1 MAFNQVNALEFA
13 EIKAQIKEYLR
24 SQSQFSDYDFEGS
37 SLTVLIDTLAYN
49 TYYSSVNAN
58 LAVNEGFLETAVL
71 RENVVKLA
79 RMIGYT
85 PKSARSARTTCNI
98 AVQTPF
104 PYPKSVTIAAGLVAN
119 FTGLD
124 NNNFVFSVPTDIAQ
138 SVDSLTGI
146 ATFSNTVLY
155 EGLFLTDTFV
165 KDTSQRQRF
174 ILTNERVDTTSMI
187 VEVTSGTITEKYL
200 QATDIT
206 KIDSTSKVFF
216 LEESEYQIPEILF
229 GDGVVGKALN
239 NGDVVTVKYTTSG
252 GTGANGLKVFEN
264 IGTYRD
270 NAGNA
275 ITSGITI
282 TAVSFPDGGS
292 DPETTESIKFGAPK
306 FYSAFGRAVS
316 TQDYEAII
324 PQIYPNVASIAC
336 YGGEEAEPPE
346 YGKVFLAIKPR
357 NADKLSLSEKNSVL
371 KKLREYSIAAIQPT
385 IIDPSILYIDLVSF
399 VYYNPNNT
407 RRTPDEI
414 KNLVI
419 TTLTAL
425 NSSGEFNKFGGKFK
439 YSKAQNIIDDS
450 ERSITS
456 NITRVTMRKNIS
468 VTLNARVNY
477 KICYGNRI
485 NMQTST
491 NPAVSSSGFKIVGD
505 DVNTYYLNDD
515 GNQTLRLYYVKGTGE
530 FEYIDGLWGSVDY
543 DMGEIVINDLIIQST
558 SVTNNTLQIKAT
570 PKSND
575 LVSLRETYITMGIDN
590 SVITVVEDTISSGSN
605 LSGTGVIPES
615 SYCLLYTSPSPRDK
629 RQSRMP
635 SSA

>member
-1 MAFNQVNALEFA
+1 MAFNQVNALEFN
-13 EIKAQIKEYLR
+13 EIKAQIKEYLK

-49 TYYSSVNAN
+49 TYYTAVNAN

-85 PKSARSARTTCNI
+85 PKSARSARTTVDI

-104 PYPKSVTIAAGLVAN
+104 PYPKSVTISAGLVLN

-124 NNNFVFSVPTDIAQ
+124 NNNFVFSVPTDTSQ

-146 ATFSNTVLY
+146 ATFSNTVLF

-165 KDTSQRQRF
+165 KDTTQRQRF
-174 ILTNERVDTTSMI
+174 ILTNDKVDTTSMI

-206 KIDSTSKVFF
+206 KIDSNSKVFF

-229 GDGVVGKALN
+229 GDGVIGKALT
-239 NGDVVTVKYTTSG
+239 NGDVVTVRYTTSSG
-252 GTGANGLKVFEN
+252 NGANGLKVFEN

-270 NAGNA
+270 NAGNS
-275 ITSGITI
+275 ISSGITI

-292 DPETTESIKFGAPK
+292 EPETTESIKFGAPK

-316 TQDYEAII
+316 TQDYEAIV
-324 PQIYPNVASIAC
+324 PQVYPNVASIAC

-346 YGKVFLAIKPR
+346 FGKVFLAIKPR

-371 KKLREYSIAAIQPT
+371 KKLREYSVAAIQPE
-385 IIDPSILYIDLVSF
+385 IIDPSILFIDIDTF
-399 VYYNPNNT
+399 AYFNPNIT
-407 RRTPDEI
+407 RKTSDQI
-414 KNLVI
+414 KNAI
-419 TTLTAL
+419 ISTLTAL
-425 NSSGEFNKFGGKFK
+425 NSGSEFNKFGGKFK
-439 YSKAQNIIDDS
+439 YSKLQSIIDSSDL
-450 ERSITS
+450 SITS
-456 NITRVTMRKNIS
+456 NITRLKMRKNVI

-485 NMQTST
+485 NIGTST
-491 NPAVSSSGFKIVGD
+491 QPTITSSGFAISGD
-505 DVNTYYLNDD
+505 TINTYFLNDD
-515 GNQTLRLYYVKGTGE
+515 GAGLLRLFYIKGTGE
-530 FEYIDGLWGSVDY
+530 KEYIGGSWGNVDY
-543 DMGEIVINDLIIQST
+543 NMGEIVINDLVITST
-558 SVTNNTLQIKAT
+558 IASGNTLQISAV
-570 PKSND
+570 PESND
-575 LVSLRETYITMGIDN
+575 LISLRETYLTIGIDN
-590 SVITVVEDTISSGSN
+590 TTVNVVEDTISSGSN
-605 LSGTGVIPES
+605 LSGTGVVPES
-615 SYCLLYTSPSPRDK
+615 SYS
-629 RQSRMP
+629 
-635 SSA
+635 

>member
-1 MAFNQVNALEFA
+1 MAFNQVNALEFNQ
-13 EIKAQIKEYLR
+13 IKAQIKEYLKA
-24 SQSQFSDYDFEGS
+24 QSQFSDYDFEGS

-49 TYYSSVNAN
+49 TYYTSVNAN

-85 PKSARSARTTCNI
+85 PSSAKSARTIVDI
-98 AVQTPF
+98 AVQTAF
-104 PYPKSVTIAAGLVAN
+104 PYPKSVTIAAGLVLN

-124 NNNFVFSVPTDIAQ
+124 NNNFVFSVPTDISQ

-146 ATFSNTVLY
+146 ASFNNTVLF

-165 KDTSQRQRF
+165 KDTTQRQRF

-229 GDGVVGKALN
+229 GDGVIGKSLE
-239 NGDVVTVKYTTSG
+239 NGDVVTVKYTTSAG
-252 GTGANGLKVFEN
+252 RGANGLKVFEN

-270 NAGNA
+270 NLNNA
-275 ITSGITI
+275 ITSGISI
-282 TAVSFPDGGS
+282 SAVQFPDGGAE
-292 DPETTESIKFGAPK
+292 PESTESIKFSAPK

-316 TQDYEAII
+316 TRDYEAII

-346 YGKVFLAIKPR
+346 FGKVFLAIKPK

-371 KKLREYSIAAIQPT
+371 KKLREFSVAAIQPT
-385 IIDPSILYIDLVSF
+385 IIDPSILFIDLVSF

-407 RRTPDEI
+407 RREPAEI

-425 NSSGEFNKFGGKFK
+425 NASGEFNKFGGKFK
-439 YSKAQNIIDDS
+439 YSKVQNIIDAA

-456 NITRVTMRKNIS
+456 NITRVTMRKN
-468 VTLNARVNY
+468 VTVDLNTRVNY

-485 NMQTST
+485 NKQTST
-491 NPAVSSSGFKIVGD
+491 DPAVLSSGFKIVGD
-505 DVNTYYLNDD
+505 DVNTYFLNDD
-515 GNQTLRLYYVKGTGE
+515 GTGTLRLYYVKGTGE

-558 SVTNNTLQIKAT
+558 SVANNTLQIKAT

-590 SVITVVEDTISSGSN
+590 SVVTVVEDTISSGSN

-615 SYCLLYTSPSPRDK
+615 SY
-629 RQSRMP
+629 
-635 SSA
+635 

>member
-1 MAFNQVNALEFA
+1 MAFNQVNALEFN

-24 SQSQFSDYDFEGS
+24 SQDQFSDYDFEGS

-49 TYYSSVNAN
+49 TYYTAVNAN

-85 PKSARSARTTCNI
+85 PKSARSARTTVDI

-104 PYPKSVTIAAGLVAN
+104 PYPKSVTISAGLVLN

-124 NNNFVFSVPTDIAQ
+124 NNNFVFSIPTDTSQ

-146 ATFSNTVLY
+146 ATFSNTVLF

-174 ILTNERVDTTSMI
+174 ILTNDKVDTTSMI

-229 GDGVVGKALN
+229 GDGVIGKALT
-239 NGDVVTVKYTTSG
+239 NGDVVTVRYTTSSG
-252 GTGANGLKVFEN
+252 NGANGLKVFEN

-270 NAGNA
+270 NAGNS
-275 ITSGITI
+275 ISSGITI

-292 DPETTESIKFGAPK
+292 EPETTESIKFGAPK

-316 TQDYEAII
+316 TQDYEAIV
-324 PQIYPNVASIAC
+324 PQVYPNVASIAC

-346 YGKVFLAIKPR
+346 FGKVFLAIKPR

-371 KKLREYSIAAIQPT
+371 KKLREYSVAAIQPT
-385 IIDPSILYIDLVSF
+385 IIDPSILYVDLVSF

-407 RRTPDEI
+407 RRTPAEI

-456 NITRVTMRKNIS
+456 NITRIMMRKNI
-468 VTLNARVNY
+468 TIDLNQRVNY

-485 NMQTST
+485 NQQTST
-491 NPAVSSSGFKIVGD
+491 DPAIMSSGFKIVGD
-505 DVNTYYLNDD
+505 DINTYYLNDD
-515 GNQTLRLYYVKGTGE
+515 GAGTLRLYYVKGTGE

-558 SVTNNTLQIKAT
+558 VVANNTLQIKAV

-575 LVSLRETYITMGIDN
+575 LVSLRETYITLGIDN

-615 SYCLLYTSPSPRDK
+615 SY
-629 RQSRMP
+629 
-635 SSA
+635 

>member
-1 MAFNQVNALEFA
+1 MAFNQVNALEFN

-37 SLTVLIDTLAYN
+37 SLGVLIDTLAYN
-49 TYYSSVNAN
+49 TYYTTVNAN

-85 PKSARSARTTCNI
+85 PNSARSARTTVNI
-98 AVQTPF
+98 AVQTVF
-104 PYPKSVTIAAGLVAN
+104 PYPASVTIAAGLVLN

-124 NNNFVFSVPTDIAQ
+124 NNNFVFSLPTDTAQ

-146 ATFSNTVLY
+146 ATFNNIVLY

-165 KDTSQRQRF
+165 KDTTQRQRF
-174 ILTNERVDTTSMI
+174 ILTNDRVDTSSII

-229 GDGVVGKALN
+229 GDGILGKELV
-239 NGDVVTVKYTTSG
+239 NGDVVSVKYTTSAG
-252 GTGANGLKVFEN
+252 AGANGLKVFEN
-264 IGTYRD
+264 IGTFRD
-270 NAGNA
+270 NNLNS

-282 TAVSFPDGGS
+282 TTVLNPDGGAE
-292 DPETTESIKFGAPK
+292 PESTEAIKFSAPK

-346 YGKVFLAIKPR
+346 YGKVFLAIKPK

-371 KKLREYSIAAIQPT
+371 KKLREYSVAAVQPT
-385 IIDPSILYIDLVSF
+385 IIDPSILYVDLTSF
-399 VYYNPNNT
+399 VYFNPNNT
-407 RRTPDEI
+407 RRTPAEI

-439 YSKAQNIIDDS
+439 YSKIQNIVDDA

-456 NITRVTMRKNIS
+456 NITRLRMRKNI
-468 VTLNARVNY
+468 VVDLNARVNY

-485 NMQTST
+485 NQQTST
-491 NPAVSSSGFKIVGD
+491 NPSIITSGFKIVGD

-515 GNQTLRLYYVKGTGE
+515 GSGTLRLYYVKGTGE
-530 FEYIDGLWGSVDY
+530 FEYVDGLWGSVDY

-558 SVTNNTLQIKAT
+558 NVTNDTLQISAT

-575 LVSLRETYITMGIDN
+575 LVSLRETYITIGIDN

-615 SYCLLYTSPSPRDK
+615 SY
-629 RQSRMP
+629 
-635 SSA
+635 

>member
-1 MAFNQVNALEFA
+1 MAFNQVNALEFN
-13 EIKAQIKEYLR
+13 EIKAQIKEYMK

-37 SLTVLIDTLAYN
+37 SLTVLIDALAYN
-49 TYYSSVNAN
+49 TYYTSVNAN

-85 PKSARSARTTCNI
+85 PKSARSARTICDI
-98 AVQTPF
+98 SVQTPF
-104 PYPKSVTIAAGLVAN
+104 PYPKSVTISAGLVLN

-124 NNNFVFSVPTDIAQ
+124 NNNFVFSVPTDTSQ

-146 ATFSNTVLY
+146 ATFSNTVLF

-174 ILTNERVDTTSMI
+174 ILTNDKVDTTSMI

-229 GDGVVGKALN
+229 GDGVIGKALT
-239 NGDVVTVKYTTSG
+239 NGDVVTVKYTTSSG
-252 GTGANGLKVFEN
+252 NGANGLKVFEN

-270 NAGNA
+270 NAGNS
-275 ITSGITI
+275 ISSGITI

-292 DPETTESIKFGAPK
+292 EPETTESIKFGAPK

-324 PQIYPNVASIAC
+324 PQVYPNVASIAC

-346 YGKVFLAIKPR
+346 FGKVFLAIKPR

-371 KKLREYSIAAIQPT
+371 KKLREYSVAAIQPT
-385 IIDPSILYIDLVSF
+385 IIDPSILYVDMVSF

-407 RRTPDEI
+407 RRTPAEI

-456 NITRVTMRKNIS
+456 NITRIMMRKNIT
-468 VTLNARVNY
+468 VDLNQRVNY

-485 NMQTST
+485 NQQTST
-491 NPAVSSSGFKIVGD
+491 DPAIISSGFKIVGD

-515 GNQTLRLYYVKGTGE
+515 GAGTLRLYYVKGTGE

-543 DMGEIVINDLIIQST
+543 DMGEIVINDLILQST
-558 SVTNNTLQIKAT
+558 VVTNNTLQLKAV

-575 LVSLRETYITMGIDN
+575 LVSLRETYITLGIDN

-615 SYCLLYTSPSPRDK
+615 SY
-629 RQSRMP
+629 
-635 SSA
+635 

>member
-1 MAFNQVNALEFA
+1 MAFNQVNALEFNQ
-13 EIKAQIKEYLR
+13 IKAQIRDYLK

-49 TYYSSVNAN
+49 TYYTAVNAN
-58 LAVNEGFLETAVL
+58 LAVNEGFLETAIL

-85 PKSARSARTTCNI
+85 PSSAKSARTIVDI
-98 AVQTPF
+98 AVQTAF
-104 PYPKSVTIAAGLVAN
+104 PYPKSVTIAAGLVLN

-124 NNNFVFSVPTDIAQ
+124 NNNFVFSVPTDISQ

-146 ATFSNTVLY
+146 ASFNNTVLF

-165 KDTSQRQRF
+165 KDTTQRQRF

-229 GDGVVGKALN
+229 GDGVIGKSLE
-239 NGDVVTVKYTTSG
+239 NGDVVTVKYTTSAG
-252 GTGANGLKVFEN
+252 RGANGLKVFEN

-270 NAGNA
+270 NLNNA
-275 ITSGITI
+275 ITSGISI
-282 TAVSFPDGGS
+282 SAVQFPDGGAE
-292 DPETTESIKFGAPK
+292 PESTESIKFSAPK

-316 TQDYEAII
+316 TRDYEAII

-346 YGKVFLAIKPR
+346 FGKVFLAIKPK

-371 KKLREYSIAAIQPT
+371 KKLREFSVAAIQPT
-385 IIDPSILYIDLVSF
+385 IIDPSILFIDLVSF

-407 RRTPDEI
+407 RREPAEI

-425 NSSGEFNKFGGKFK
+425 NASGEFNKFGGKFK
-439 YSKAQNIIDDS
+439 YSKVQNIIDAA

-456 NITRVTMRKNIS
+456 NITRVTMRKN
-468 VTLNARVNY
+468 VTVDLNTRVNY

-485 NMQTST
+485 NKQTST
-491 NPAVSSSGFKIVGD
+491 DPAVLSSGFKIVGD
-505 DVNTYYLNDD
+505 DVNTYFLNDD
-515 GNQTLRLYYVKGTGE
+515 GTGTLRLYYVKGTGE

-558 SVTNNTLQIKAT
+558 SVANDTLQIKAT

-590 SVITVVEDTISSGSN
+590 SVITVIEDTISSGSN

-615 SYCLLYTSPSPRDK
+615 SY
-629 RQSRMP
+629 
-635 SSA
+635 

>member
-1 MAFNQVNALEFA
+1 MAFNQVNYLEFN
-13 EIKAQIKEYLR
+13 EIKAQIKEYLQ

-37 SLTVLIDTLAYN
+37 SLTVLLDVLAYN
-49 TYYSSVNAN
+49 TYYTAVNAN
-58 LAVNEGFLETAVL
+58 LAVNEGFLETAIL

-85 PKSARSARTTCNI
+85 PRSARSARAIANI
-98 AVQTPF
+98 QVQTAF
-104 PYPKSVTIAAGLVAN
+104 PYPKSVTIAKGLVAN

-124 NNNFVFSVPTDIAQ
+124 NNNFVFSIPTDISQ

-146 ATFSNTVLY
+146 ASFPNTVLY

-165 KDTSQRQRF
+165 KDNTERQRF
-174 ILTNERVDTTSMI
+174 ILTNARCDTSSII
-187 VEVTSGTITEKYL
+187 VKVTSGQVVEKYL

-239 NGDVVTVKYTTSG
+239 DGDVVNVTYTTSAG
-252 GTGANGLKVFEN
+252 KGANGLKVFEN

-270 NAGNA
+270 NLGNA
-275 ITSGITI
+275 ITTGIN
-282 TAVSFPDGGS
+282 VSMTSDPDGGAE
-292 DPETTESIKFGAPK
+292 PETTESIKFAAPK

-385 IIDPSILYIDLVSF
+385 IIDPSVLYVDMTSF

-407 RRTPDEI
+407 RKTAEQL
-414 KNLVI
+414 KNLVLVTL
-419 TTLTAL
+419 TTLNA
-425 NSSGEFNKFGGKFK
+425 SGEYNKFGGKFK
-439 YSKAQNIIDDS
+439 YSKVQKIIDDA

-456 NITRVTMRKNIS
+456 NITRIVMRKNIT
-468 VTLNARVNY
+468 VDLNTRVNY

-485 NMQTST
+485 NQQTST
-491 NPAVSSSGFKIVGD
+491 NPAVSSSGFKVVGD

-515 GNQTLRLYYVKGTGE
+515 GAGTLRLYYVKGTGE
-530 FEYIDGLWGSVDY
+530 LEYIDGLWGSVDY

-558 SVTNNTLQIKAT
+558 NIINNQLQIKAT

-575 LVSLRETYITMGIDN
+575 LVSLRETYITLGIDN

-615 SYCLLYTSPSPRDK
+615 SY
-629 RQSRMP
+629 
-635 SSA
+635 

>member
-1 MAFNQVNALEFA
+1 MAFNQVNALEFN

-37 SLTVLIDTLAYN
+37 SLTVLIDALAYN
-49 TYYSSVNAN
+49 TYYTSVNAN

-85 PKSARSARTTCNI
+85 PSSAKSARTTVNI
-98 AVQTPF
+98 AVQTAF
-104 PYPKSVTIAAGLVAN
+104 PYPQSVTIGAGLVLN

-124 NNNFVFSVPTDIAQ
+124 NNNFVFSVPTDTSQ

-146 ATFSNTVLY
+146 ATFSNTVLF

-206 KIDSTSKVFF
+206 KIDSNSKVFF

-229 GDGVVGKALN
+229 GDGVIGKALT
-239 NGDVVTVKYTTSG
+239 NGDVVTVRYTTSSG
-252 GTGANGLKVFEN
+252 NGANGLKVFEN

-270 NAGNA
+270 NAGNS
-275 ITSGITI
+275 ISSGITI

-292 DPETTESIKFGAPK
+292 EPETTESIKFGAPK

-324 PQIYPNVASIAC
+324 PQIYPNVSSIAC

-346 YGKVFLAIKPR
+346 FGKVFLAIKPK

-371 KKLREYSIAAIQPT
+371 KKLREYSVAAIQPT
-385 IIDPSILYIDLVSF
+385 IIDPSMLYVDLVSF

-407 RRTPDEI
+407 RRTPAEI

-456 NITRVTMRKNIS
+456 NITRIMMRKNIT
-468 VTLNARVNY
+468 VDLNQRVNY
-477 KICYGNRI
+477 KICYGNRV
-485 NMQTST
+485 NQQTST
-491 NPAVSSSGFKIVGD
+491 DPAIISSGFKIVGD

-515 GNQTLRLYYVKGTGE
+515 GAGTLRLYYVKGTGE
-530 FEYIDGLWGSVDY
+530 FEYIDGLWGSIDY

-558 SVTNNTLQIKAT
+558 VVTNNTLQLKAV

-575 LVSLRETYITMGIDN
+575 LVSLRETYITLGIDN

-615 SYCLLYTSPSPRDK
+615 SY
-629 RQSRMP
+629 
-635 SSA
+635 

>member
-1 MAFNQVNALEFA
+1 MAFNQVNALEFN

-37 SLTVLIDTLAYN
+37 SLSVLIDTLAYN
-49 TYYSSVNAN
+49 TYYTSVNAN

-98 AVQTPF
+98 AVQTAF
-104 PYPKSVTIAAGLVAN
+104 PYPKSVTISAGLVLN

-124 NNNFVFSVPTDIAQ
+124 NNNFVFSIPTDISQ
-138 SVDSLTGI
+138 SVDSLSGI

-155 EGLFLTDTFV
+155 EGIFLNDTFV

-174 ILTNERVDTTSMI
+174 ILTNDRVDTTSMI

-229 GDGVVGKALN
+229 GDGVVGKALA
-239 NGDVVTVKYTTSG
+239 NGDVVDVKYTTSAG
-252 GTGANGLKVFEN
+252 RGANGLKVFEN
-264 IGTYRD
+264 IGTFRD
-270 NAGNA
+270 NNLNA

-282 TAVSFPDGGS
+282 TAVSFPDGGAE
-292 DPETTESIKFGAPK
+292 PESTESIKFGAPK

-346 YGKVFLAIKPR
+346 YGKVFLAIKPK
-357 NADKLSLSEKNSVL
+357 NADKLSLSEKNAVL

-385 IIDPSILYIDLVSF
+385 IIDPSILYIDLTSF
-399 VYYNPNNT
+399 VYYNPNLT
-407 RRTPDEI
+407 RRTPAEV

-439 YSKAQNIIDDS
+439 YSKVQNIIDDA

-456 NITRVTMRKNIS
+456 NITRVTMRKNAT
-468 VTLNARVNY
+468 VDLNTRVNY

-485 NMQTST
+485 NQQTTT
-491 NPAVSSSGFKIVGD
+491 NPSVSSSGFKIVGD

-515 GNQTLRLYYVKGTGE
+515 GAGTLRLYYVKGTGE

-543 DMGEIVINDLIIQST
+543 DMGDIVINDLIIQST
-558 SVTNNTLQIKAT
+558 VITNNTLQIKAT

-605 LSGTGVIPES
+605 ISGTGVIPES
-615 SYCLLYTSPSPRDK
+615 SY
-629 RQSRMP
+629 
-635 SSA
+635 

>member
-1 MAFNQVNALEFA
+1 MAFNQVNALEFN
-13 EIKAQIKEYLR
+13 EIKAQIKEYMK

-37 SLTVLIDTLAYN
+37 SLTVLIDALAYN
-49 TYYSSVNAN
+49 TYYTAVNAN

-85 PKSARSARTTCNI
+85 PRSARSARTTVNI
-98 AVQTPF
+98 SVQTAF
-104 PYPKSVTIAAGLVAN
+104 PYPKSVTIGGGLVLN

-124 NNNFVFSVPTDIAQ
+124 NNNFVFSIPTDTSQ

-146 ATFSNTVLY
+146 ASFNNKVLY
-155 EGLFLTDTFV
+155 EGLYLTDTFV
-165 KDTSQRQRF
+165 KDTTQRQRF
-174 ILTNERVDTTSMI
+174 ILTNDRCDTSSMI

-229 GDGVVGKALN
+229 GDGVVGKSLD
-239 NGDVVTVKYTTSG
+239 NGDVVTVKYTTSAG
-252 GTGANGLKVFEN
+252 IGANGLKVFEN

-270 NAGNA
+270 NLGNA

-282 TAVSFPDGGS
+282 SAVSFPDGGAE
-292 DPETTESIKFGAPK
+292 PESTEAIKFSAPK

-316 TQDYEAII
+316 TRDYEAII
-324 PQIYPNVASIAC
+324 PQIYPNVSSISC

-346 YGKVFLAIKPR
+346 YGKVFLAIKPK

-385 IIDPSILYIDLVSF
+385 IIDPSILYVDLISF
-399 VYYNPNNT
+399 VYYNPNLT
-407 RRTPDEI
+407 RRTPAEV

-419 TTLTAL
+419 TTLTTL
-425 NSSGEFNKFGGKFK
+425 NSSAEFNKFGGKFK
-439 YSKAQNIIDDS
+439 YSKVQNIIDDA

-456 NITRVTMRKNIS
+456 NITRVAMRKNIT
-468 VTLNARVNY
+468 VDLNTRVNY

-485 NMQTST
+485 NKQTST
-491 NPAVSSSGFKIVGD
+491 APSVSSSGFNIVGD
-505 DVNTYYLNDD
+505 DINTYYLNDD
-515 GNQTLRLYYVKGTGE
+515 GAGTLRLYYVKGTGE
-530 FEYIDGLWGSVDY
+530 FEYVDGLWGSVDY
-543 DMGEIVINDLIIQST
+543 DMGEITINDLIIQST
-558 SVTNNTLQIKAT
+558 SVVNNTLQISAT

-615 SYCLLYTSPSPRDK
+615 SY
-629 RQSRMP
+629 
-635 SSA
+635 

>member
-1 MAFNQVNALEFA
+1 MAFNQVNALEFNQ
-13 EIKAQIKEYLR
+13 IKAQIKEYLR

-37 SLTVLIDTLAYN
+37 SLTVLIDALAYN
-49 TYYSSVNAN
+49 TYYTSVNAN

-98 AVQTPF
+98 SVQTTF
-104 PYPKSVTIAAGLVAN
+104 PYPKSVTMAAGLVLN

-124 NNNFVFSVPTDIAQ
+124 NNNFVFSIPTDVTQ

-146 ATFSNTVLY
+146 AAFNDTVLY
-155 EGLFLTDTFV
+155 EGLYLTDTFV
-165 KDTSQRQRF
+165 KNTSERQRF
-174 ILTNERVDTTSMI
+174 ILTNERVDTTSL
-187 VEVTSGTITEKYL
+187 VVQVTSGTVTEKYL

-229 GDGVVGKALN
+229 GDGVLGKKLE
-239 NGDVVTVKYTTSG
+239 NGDVVTVKYTTSAG
-252 GTGANGLKVFEN
+252 VGANGLKVFEN
-264 IGTYRD
+264 IGTFRD
-270 NAGNA
+270 SLNNS
-275 ITSGITI
+275 ITSGITV
-282 TAVSFPDGGS
+282 TATSFPDGGS
-292 DPETTESIKFGAPK
+292 EPETTEAIKFSAPK

-316 TQDYEAII
+316 TRDYEAII

-346 YGKVFLAIKPR
+346 FGKVFLAIKPR

-371 KKLREYSIAAIQPT
+371 KKLREYSVAAIQPT
-385 IIDPSILYIDLVSF
+385 IIDPSILYVDLTSF
-399 VYYNPNNT
+399 VYYNPNIT
-407 RRTPDEI
+407 RKSPEEL
-414 KNLVI
+414 KNLII
-419 TTLTAL
+419 TTLTVL

-439 YSKAQNIIDDS
+439 YSKIQNIIDDA

-456 NITRVTMRKNIS
+456 NITRIAMRKNIT
-468 VTLNARVNY
+468 VDLNTRVNY

-485 NMQTST
+485 NQQTTT
-491 NPAVSSSGFKIVGD
+491 NPAIISSGFKIVGD
-505 DVNTYYLNDD
+505 DINTYYLNDD
-515 GNQTLRLYYVKGTGE
+515 GNSTLRLYYVKGTGE
-530 FEYIDGLWGSVDY
+530 FEYVDGLWGTVDY

-558 SVTNNTLQIKAT
+558 NVTNDTLQIKAT

-615 SYCLLYTSPSPRDK
+615 SY
-629 RQSRMP
+629 
-635 SSA
+635 

>member
-1 MAFNQVNALEFA
+1 MAFNQVNALEFN
-13 EIKAQIKEYLR
+13 EIKAQIKEFLR
-24 SQSQFSDYDFEGS
+24 SQDQFSDYDFEGS

-49 TYYSSVNAN
+49 TYYTAVNAN
-58 LAVNEGFLETAVL
+58 LAVNEGFLETAVM

-85 PKSARSARTTCNI
+85 PKSARSARTTVDI

-104 PYPKSVTIAAGLVAN
+104 PYPKSVTISAGLVLN

-124 NNNFVFSVPTDIAQ
+124 NNNFVFSIPTDTSQ

-146 ATFSNTVLY
+146 ATFSNTVLF

-165 KDTSQRQRF
+165 KDTTQRQRF
-174 ILTNERVDTTSMI
+174 ILTNDKVDTTSMI

-206 KIDSTSKVFF
+206 KIDANSKVFF

-229 GDGVVGKALN
+229 GDGVVGKALA
-239 NGDVVTVKYTTSG
+239 NGDVVTVKYTTSA

-264 IGTYRD
+264 IGTFRD
-270 NAGNA
+270 NLNNS
-275 ITSGITI
+275 ITSGISI
-282 TAVSFPDGGS
+282 TATSFPDGGS
-292 DPETTESIKFGAPK
+292 EPETTEAIKFSAPK

-316 TQDYEAII
+316 TRDYEAII

-346 YGKVFLAIKPR
+346 FGKVFLAIKPK

-371 KKLREYSIAAIQPT
+371 KKLREYSVAAIQPT
-385 IIDPSILYIDLVSF
+385 IIDPSILYVDMVSF

-407 RRTPDEI
+407 RRTPAEI

-419 TTLTAL
+419 TILTAL

-439 YSKAQNIIDDS
+439 YSRIQNIIDDA

-456 NITRVTMRKNIS
+456 NITRIMMRKNIAID
-468 VTLNARVNY
+468 LNQRVNY

-485 NMQTST
+485 NQQTST
-491 NPAVSSSGFKIVGD
+491 DPAIISSGFKIVGD
-505 DVNTYYLNDD
+505 DINTYYLNDD
-515 GNQTLRLYYVKGTGE
+515 GAGTLRLYYVKGTGE

-558 SVTNNTLQIKAT
+558 AVANNTLQLKAV

-575 LVSLRETYITMGIDN
+575 LVSLRETYITLGIDN

-615 SYCLLYTSPSPRDK
+615 SY
-629 RQSRMP
+629 
-635 SSA
+635 

>member
-1 MAFNQVNALEFA
+1 MAFNQVNSLEFN

-49 TYYSSVNAN
+49 TYYTAVNAN
-58 LAVNEGFLETAVL
+58 LAVNEGFLETTVL

-85 PKSARSARTTCNI
+85 PKSARSARTVVNI
-98 AVQTPF
+98 SVQTAF
-104 PYPKSVTIAAGLVAN
+104 PYPKSVTIAAGLVLN
-119 FTGLD
+119 YTGLD
-124 NNNFVFSVPTDIAQ
+124 NNNFVFSIPTDTSQ

-146 ATFSNTVLY
+146 ASFNNVTLF
-155 EGLFLTDTFV
+155 EGLYLQDTFV
-165 KDTSQRQRF
+165 KNTSQRQRF
-174 ILTNERVDTTSMI
+174 ILTNERVDTSSMI
-187 VEVTSGTITEKYL
+187 VQVTSGTITEKYL
-200 QATDIT
+200 QATDVT

-229 GDGVVGKALN
+229 GDGVVGKALL
-239 NGDVVTVKYTTSG
+239 NGDVVTVKYTTSAG
-252 GTGANGLKVFEN
+252 RGANGLKVFEN

-270 NAGNA
+270 NLNNA

-282 TAVSFPDGGS
+282 NAISFPDGGAE
-292 DPETTESIKFGAPK
+292 PESTESIKFSAPK

-324 PQIYPNVASIAC
+324 PQIYPNVASISC

-346 YGKVFLAIKPR
+346 FGKVFLAIKPK

-385 IIDPSILYIDLVSF
+385 IIDPSILYIDLNSF

-407 RRTPDEI
+407 RKTPAEV

-425 NSSGEFNKFGGKFK
+425 NASGEFNKFGGKFK
-439 YSKAQNIIDDS
+439 YSKIQNIIDQA

-456 NITRVTMRKNIS
+456 NITKIVMRKNIS
-468 VTLNARVNY
+468 VDLNTRVNY

-485 NMQTST
+485 NQQTST
-491 NPAVSSSGFKIVGD
+491 NPSIMSSGFKIVGD
-505 DVNTYYLNDD
+505 DVNTYFLNDD
-515 GNQTLRLYYVKGTGE
+515 ANGALRLYYVKGTGE

-558 SVTNNTLQIKAT
+558 SVTNDTLQIKAT

-590 SVITVVEDTISSGSN
+590 TVITVVEDTISSGSN

-615 SYCLLYTSPSPRDK
+615 SY
-629 RQSRMP
+629 
-635 SSA
+635 

>member
-1 MAFNQVNALEFA
+1 MAFNQVNALEFN
-13 EIKAQIKEYLR
+13 EIKAQIKEYMK

-37 SLTVLIDTLAYN
+37 SLTVLIDALAYN
-49 TYYSSVNAN
+49 TYYTAVNAN

-85 PKSARSARTTCNI
+85 PRSARSARTTVNI
-98 AVQTPF
+98 SVQTAF
-104 PYPKSVTIAAGLVAN
+104 PYPKSVTIGGGLVLN

-124 NNNFVFSVPTDIAQ
+124 NNNFVFSIPTDTSQ

-146 ATFSNTVLY
+146 ASFNNTVLY
-155 EGLFLTDTFV
+155 EGLYLTDTFV
-165 KDTSQRQRF
+165 KDTTQRQRF
-174 ILTNERVDTTSMI
+174 ILTNDRVDTSSMI

-229 GDGVVGKALN
+229 GDGVVGKALD
-239 NGDVVTVKYTTSG
+239 NGDVVTVKYTTSA

-270 NAGNA
+270 NLGNG

-282 TAVSFPDGGS
+282 TAVSFPDGGAE
-292 DPETTESIKFGAPK
+292 PESTEAIKFSAPK

-316 TQDYEAII
+316 TRDYEAII
-324 PQIYPNVASIAC
+324 PQIYPNVSSISC

-346 YGKVFLAIKPR
+346 FGKVFLAIKPK

-371 KKLREYSIAAIQPT
+371 KKLREYSVAAIQPT
-385 IIDPSILYIDLVSF
+385 IIDPSILYVDFISF
-399 VYYNPNNT
+399 VYYNPNLT
-407 RRTPDEI
+407 RRTPAEV

-419 TTLTAL
+419 ITLTTL
-425 NSSGEFNKFGGKFK
+425 NSSAEFNKFGGKFK
-439 YSKAQNIIDDS
+439 YSKVQNIIDDA

-456 NITRVTMRKNIS
+456 NITRIAMRKN
-468 VTLNARVNY
+468 VTVDLNTRVNY

-485 NMQTST
+485 NQQTST
-491 NPAVSSSGFKIVGD
+491 APSVSSSGFKIVGD

-515 GNQTLRLYYVKGTGE
+515 GAGTLRLYYVKGTGE
-530 FEYIDGLWGSVDY
+530 FEYIDGLWGNVDY
-543 DMGEIVINDLIIQST
+543 DMGEITINDLIIQST
-558 SVTNNTLQIKAT
+558 NVVNNTLQISAT

-615 SYCLLYTSPSPRDK
+615 SY
-629 RQSRMP
+629 
-635 SSA
+635 

>member
-1 MAFNQVNALEFA
+1 MAFNQVNALEFN
-13 EIKAQIKEYLR
+13 EIKAQIKEYLK
-24 SQSQFSDYDFEGS
+24 SQDQFSDYDFEGS

-49 TYYSSVNAN
+49 TYYTAVNAN

-85 PKSARSARTTCNI
+85 PKSARSARTTVNI

-104 PYPKSVTIAAGLVAN
+104 PYPKSVTISAGLVVN

-124 NNNFVFSVPTDIAQ
+124 NNNFVFSIPTDTAQ

-146 ATFSNTVLY
+146 ATFSNLVLF

-165 KDTSQRQRF
+165 KDTTQRQRF
-174 ILTNERVDTTSMI
+174 ILTNDQVDTTSMI

-229 GDGVVGKALN
+229 GDGVIGKALT
-239 NGDVVTVKYTTSG
+239 NGDVVTVRYTTSSG
-252 GTGANGLKVFEN
+252 NGANGLKVFEN

-275 ITSGITI
+275 ISSGITI

-292 DPETTESIKFGAPK
+292 APETTESIKFGAPK

-346 YGKVFLAIKPR
+346 FGKVFLAIKPK

-371 KKLREYSIAAIQPT
+371 KKLREYSVAAIQPT
-385 IIDPSILYIDLVSF
+385 IIDPSILFVDLVSF

-407 RRTPDEI
+407 RRTPAEI

-439 YSKAQNIIDDS
+439 YSQAQNIIDNS

-456 NITRVTMRKNIS
+456 NITRLTMRKNVPID
-468 VTLNARVNY
+468 LNQRVNY

-485 NMQTST
+485 NQQSST
-491 NPAVSSSGFKIVGD
+491 DPAIMSSGFKILGD
-505 DVNTYYLNDD
+505 DINTYYLNDD
-515 GNQTLRLYYVKGTGE
+515 GAGTLRLYYVKGTGE
-530 FEYIDGLWGSVDY
+530 FEYIDGLWGSIDY

-558 SVTNNTLQIKAT
+558 DVANNTLQIKAV

-575 LVSLRETYITMGIDN
+575 LVSLRETYITLGIDN

-615 SYCLLYTSPSPRDK
+615 SY
-629 RQSRMP
+629 
-635 SSA
+635 

>member
-1 MAFNQVNALEFA
+1 MAFNQVNALEFNQ
-13 EIKAQIKEYLR
+13 IKAQIKEYLK
-24 SQSQFSDYDFEGS
+24 SQDQFSDYDFEGS

-49 TYYSSVNAN
+49 TYYTAVNAN
-58 LAVNEGFLETAVL
+58 LAVNEGFLETAVM

-85 PKSARSARTTCNI
+85 PKSARSARTTVDI

-104 PYPKSVTIAAGLVAN
+104 PYPKSVTISAGLVLN

-124 NNNFVFSVPTDIAQ
+124 NNNFVFSIPTDTSQ

-146 ATFSNTVLY
+146 ATFSNTVLF

-174 ILTNERVDTTSMI
+174 ILTNDKVDTTSMI

-229 GDGVVGKALN
+229 GDGVIGKALT
-239 NGDVVTVKYTTSG
+239 NGDVVTVRYTTSSG
-252 GTGANGLKVFEN
+252 NGANGLKVFEN

-270 NAGNA
+270 NAGNS
-275 ITSGITI
+275 ISSGITI

-292 DPETTESIKFGAPK
+292 EPETTESIKFGAPK

-324 PQIYPNVASIAC
+324 PQIYPNVSSIAC

-346 YGKVFLAIKPR
+346 FGKVFLAIKPK

-371 KKLREYSIAAIQPT
+371 KKLREYSVAAIQPT
-385 IIDPSILYIDLVSF
+385 IIDPSILYVDMVSF

-407 RRTPDEI
+407 RRTPAEI

-419 TTLTAL
+419 TILTAL

-439 YSKAQNIIDDS
+439 YSRIQNIIDDA

-456 NITRVTMRKNIS
+456 NITRIMMRKNIAID
-468 VTLNARVNY
+468 LNQRVNY

-485 NMQTST
+485 NQQTST
-491 NPAVSSSGFKIVGD
+491 DPAIISSGFKIVGD
-505 DVNTYYLNDD
+505 DINTYYLNDD
-515 GNQTLRLYYVKGTGE
+515 GAGTLRLYYVKGTGE

-558 SVTNNTLQIKAT
+558 AVANNTLQLKAV

-575 LVSLRETYITMGIDN
+575 LVSLRETYITLGIDN

-615 SYCLLYTSPSPRDK
+615 SY
-629 RQSRMP
+629 
-635 SSA
+635 

>member
-1 MAFNQVNALEFA
+1 MAFNQVNALEFN
-13 EIKAQIKEYLR
+13 EIKAQIKEYLK

-49 TYYSSVNAN
+49 TYYTAVNAN

-85 PKSARSARTTCNI
+85 PKSARSARTTVDI

-104 PYPKSVTIAAGLVAN
+104 PYPKSVTISAGLVLN

-124 NNNFVFSVPTDIAQ
+124 NNNFVFSIPTDTSQ

-146 ATFSNTVLY
+146 ATFSNTVLF

-174 ILTNERVDTTSMI
+174 ILTNDKVDTTSMI

-229 GDGVVGKALN
+229 GDGVIGKALT
-239 NGDVVTVKYTTSG
+239 NGDVVTVRYTTSSG
-252 GTGANGLKVFEN
+252 NGANGLKVFEN

-270 NAGNA
+270 NAGNS
-275 ITSGITI
+275 ISSGITI

-292 DPETTESIKFGAPK
+292 EPETTESIKFGAPK

-316 TQDYEAII
+316 TQDYEAIV
-324 PQIYPNVASIAC
+324 PQVYPNVASIAC

-346 YGKVFLAIKPR
+346 FGKVFLAIKPK

-371 KKLREYSIAAIQPT
+371 KKLREYSVAAIQPT
-385 IIDPSILYIDLVSF
+385 IIDPSILYVDMVSF

-407 RRTPDEI
+407 RRTPAEI

-439 YSKAQNIIDDS
+439 YSKAQNIIDDA

-456 NITRVTMRKNIS
+456 NITRIMMRKNIT
-468 VTLNARVNY
+468 VDLNQRVNY
-477 KICYGNRI
+477 KICYGNRV
-485 NMQTST
+485 NQQTST
-491 NPAVSSSGFKIVGD
+491 DPAIISSGFKIVGD
-505 DVNTYYLNDD
+505 DINTYYLNDD
-515 GNQTLRLYYVKGTGE
+515 GAGTLRLYYVKGTGE

-558 SVTNNTLQIKAT
+558 VVANNTLQIKAV

-575 LVSLRETYITMGIDN
+575 LVSLRETYITLGIDN

-615 SYCLLYTSPSPRDK
+615 SY
-629 RQSRMP
+629 
-635 SSA
+635 